1 MKADDRELLMRWRD
15 GDDVAGNALFE
26 RHFDA
31 LRRFFSNKAPLRDV
45 EDLIQR
51 TLMSCLESVG
61 SFRGESSF
69 RTYLFV
75 IARRELYDFV
85 QRKLR
90 SERREEP
97 DLGVTSIEGAGITP
111 SMAALAN
118 QQQELLARAIQG
130 IPVELQVTLELYYW
144 EQMTGP
150 ELAEV
155 LGISPAGVRTRL
167 HRARAALRERLTAL
181 ASDFK
186 GDDDVLGRSL
196 QGLGQAM

>member
-1 MKADDRELLMRWRD
+1 MNDRQLLSQWRD
-15 GDDVAGNALFE
+15 GDDAAGNQLFE

-51 TLMSCLESVG
+51 TLMACLESVEK
-61 SFRGESSF
+61 FRGDSSF

-85 QRKLR
+85 QRKVR
-90 SERREEP
+90 SETREAP

-118 QQQELLARAIQG
+118 QQHELLARAMQG
-130 IPVELQVTLELYYW
+130 IAVELQVTLELYYW

-150 ELAEV
+150 ELAQV

-167 HRARAALRERLTAL
+167 HRARGALRKRLAEV
-181 ASDFK
+181 AAGFE
-186 GDDDVLGRSL
+186 GDDDALARSILGLGRAL
-196 QGLGQAM
+196 